1 MYECIIRRIWCKR
14 LYCGFDRDIRDIYA
28 TTVDPVGWDPVT
40 GLGTLVFPKMLGQA
54 LQHNGAKTT
63 SMVVK
68 N

>member
-1 MYECIIRRIWCKR
+1 M
-14 LYCGFDRDIRDIYA
+14 YCGFDRDIRDIYA